1 MEHRYSERMFLAA
14 RVTVHSRLQRAF
26 AANLRNISLGG
37 AFVETGEIH
46 LPANEPVV
54 LALTLGET
62 GTQTCH
68 RLHAMVVRPEHDGAG
83 IMFTDSDAA
92 IVGAL
97 RGILVGAPAADPKPR
112 FTSRPGVARTIW
124 GARRTL

>member
-1 MEHRYSERMFLAA
+1 VEHRWSERKFLSA

-26 AANLRNISLGG
+26 AASLRNISVGG

-46 LPANEPVV
+46 LPANEPLV
-54 LALTLGET
+54 LSLTLGET
-62 GTQTCH
+62 GTRTYH

-83 IMFTDSDAA
+83 IMYTDSDAA
-92 IVGAL
+92 IVAAL
-97 RGILVGAPAADPKPR
+97 RGVLAGAPAANPPEHSHPR
-112 FTSRPGVARTIW
+112 LGVAQTIM